1 MNPLTMSVL
10 TSFLSESF
18 FVLAMNGTLF
28 LIQIGVL
35 SQVELDSLSDFNI
48 ITASLVV
55 IGLLRP
61 ESKTG
66 NDLFPS

>member
-10 TSFLSESF
+10 IPFLSESF

-48 ITASLVV
+48 ITTSLVV

-66 NDLFPS
+66 NDLFAS